1 MKLSTKICLSMAVL
15 TVLMT
20 ILAGF
25 LLMELDKVNDFVT
38 TLAHRNIPTISVAGQ
53 YNNDMSEHRIA
64 EVRHVYATDP
74 AIIARIDKEIIQWR
88 EKLSAYL
95 NTLQGLIHTPEG
107 REKLDNVKKESR
119 DYFASSDKMLTMSR
133 EQKNEQAV
141 NFLIRE
147 SHKEYLELCDTINAL
162 VTYATDNADMVNRQ
176 GDEVYAQARNIGIG
190 LTIAAI
196 LAAIVLIVLI
206 VRNVIRQLGKD
217 PGALNSIAMRVEHGD
232 YNIDDGS
239 PKIGV
244 YGSIVAMVKAL
255 EGHIETARRESENA
269 REQSRKAEEAMRRAE
284 AAGEQAQTKTEAML
298 IAADRLEEVA
308 NVVSSAS
315 TELSAQIEQSDRGAA
330 ESPSA
335 SRSGHGHERNERHR
349 ARKSPETRRCFA
361 SAETKAKAEDGAR
374 IVEKSLQSI
383 NKVHQVSVELKGDM
397 VQLNEHAQAISRIM
411 NVISDI
417 ADQTNL
423 LALNAAI
430 EAARAGEAGRG
441 FAVVADEV
449 RKLAEKT
456 MSSTQDVGNAIKSI
470 QESTAKSTASVD
482 DAVVRI
488 EEATEYAN
496 ASGQALEAIVS
507 TVEGTADQVNAIATA
522 SETVGGQRGN
532 QPFHRPGQRHV
543 PGRPPCR

>member
-284 AAGEQAQTKTEAML
+284 AAGEQAQAKTEAML

-330 ESPSA
+330 ESAQRLSEAATAMNEMNATVQEVARNAGAA
-335 SRSGHGHERNERHR
+335 SG
-349 ARKSPETRRCFA
+349 A

-430 EAARAGEAGRG
+430 EAARAGEA
-441 FAVVADEV
+441 
-449 RKLAEKT
+449 
-456 MSSTQDVGNAIKSI
+456 
-470 QESTAKSTASVD
+470 
-482 DAVVRI
+482 
-488 EEATEYAN
+488 
-496 ASGQALEAIVS
+496 
-507 TVEGTADQVNAIATA
+507 
-522 SETVGGQRGN
+522 
-532 QPFHRPGQRHV
+532 
-543 PGRPPCR
+543 

>member
-284 AAGEQAQTKTEAML
+284 AAGEQAQAKTEAML

-330 ESPSA
+330 ES
-335 SRSGHGHERNERHR
+335 
-349 ARKSPETRRCFA
+349 
-361 SAETKAKAEDGAR
+361 
-374 IVEKSLQSI
+374 
-383 NKVHQVSVELKGDM
+383 
-397 VQLNEHAQAISRIM
+397 AQRLS
-411 NVISDI
+411 
-417 ADQTNL
+417 
-423 LALNAAI
+423 
-430 EAARAGEAGRG
+430 
-441 FAVVADEV
+441 
-449 RKLAEKT
+449 
-456 MSSTQDVGNAIKSI
+456 
-470 QESTAKSTASVD
+470 
-482 DAVVRI
+482 
-488 EEATEYAN
+488 
-496 ASGQALEAIVS
+496 
-507 TVEGTADQVNAIATA
+507 
-522 SETVGGQRGN
+522 
-532 QPFHRPGQRHV
+532 
-543 PGRPPCR
+543 